1 MKRLFLVAVLV
12 FSINFSSQLFAADL
26 GFKGIAPKIGIIM
39 PEGSWDT
46 GFIGA
51 VAVDMGEITNNLNLF
66 PLLGYWSSGYDF
78 GTEKVSLS
86 NFQIGADVHYS
97 IEQVKGLYAGGG
109 LSVNFLSWDIPGLS
123 LYYSGGSF
131 SETEF
136 GLNFLGGYMMPVGNL
151 LGFAEAKYNLISDFN
166 TFEITIG
173 VYFDMV
179 K

>member
-1 MKRLFLVAVLV
+1 MRRLFLVTALV
-12 FSINFSSQLFAADL
+12 VSVSFSSQLSAADL

-46 GFIGA
+46 GFMGA

-66 PLLGYWSSGYDF
+66 PLLGYWSSKYDF
-78 GTEKVSLS
+78 GTDKITLS

-97 IEQVKGLYAGGG
+97 IKDVKGLYAGGG
-109 LSVNFLSWDIPGLS
+109 LSLNFISWDIPGYSIYFPGES
-123 LYYSGGSF
+123 L
-131 SETEF
+131 SETKF
-136 GLNFLGGYMMPVGNL
+136 GLDFLAGYMIPVGSL

-173 VYFDMV
+173 VYFDMA